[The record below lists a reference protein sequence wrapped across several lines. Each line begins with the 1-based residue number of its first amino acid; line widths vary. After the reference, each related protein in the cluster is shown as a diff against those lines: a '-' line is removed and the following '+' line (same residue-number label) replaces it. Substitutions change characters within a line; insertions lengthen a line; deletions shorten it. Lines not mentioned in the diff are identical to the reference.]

1 VKREGDQR
9 ARLRRAFG
17 VPEESMR
24 GALRRHLRRLER
36 ARVPVVLPDGDEV
49 ENARGRCWVRRLRYP
64 GSARH
69 GRWSLADAR
78 GVEFAR
84 LAALARQPQLAGVS
98 LQDCLF
104 LDTETT
110 GLAGGAGT
118 LVFLCGLA
126 FADGDDLV
134 LEQIFLRAFGEEAAA
149 LTFVAQRLA
158 EHPVP
163 VTFVGKSFDRHRL
176 AARMTLNRVPG
187 AVLTE
192 RHLDLYH
199 LARRAWRG
207 ALPDVRLRTVEER
220 VLGLARVDDLPGE
233 RAPAA
238 FLEWVR
244 DRTGELDRVFEHNR
258 LDVLSL
264 VALLVALGRGAAP
277 GDG

>member
-1 VKREGDQR
+1 VKREGDPR

-17 VPEESMR
+17 VPEEGAR
-24 GALRRHLRRLER
+24 GVLRRHLARLER
-36 ARVPVVLPDGDEV
+36 ARVPVVLPEGEEI

-64 GSARH
+64 GSVRH
-69 GRWSLADAR
+69 GRWSLAEAR
-78 GVEFAR
+78 AVPFAKI
-84 LAALARQPQLAGVS
+84 AELARQPQLGGVA
-98 LQDCLF
+98 LGDCLF

-118 LVFLCGLA
+118 LVFLCGLG
-126 FADGDDLV
+126 FADGEDLV
-134 LEQIFLRAFGEEAAA
+134 LEQVFLRAFNEEAAA
-149 LTFVAQRLA
+149 LTFIAERLA
-158 EHPVP
+158 QHPVP

-176 AARMTLNRVPG
+176 AARMTLNRVPST
-187 AVLTE
+187 VLTE
-192 RHLDLYH
+192 RHLDLYY
-199 LARRAWRG
+199 LARRAWRA

-244 DRTGELDRVFEHNR
+244 DRTGELERVFEHNR